1 MKRIVGLDIGVSS
14 IGWSYLLESEIET
27 DEETEDVFALGSR
40 IIPLS
45 QKDTDEFSK
54 GDSITKHK
62 ARTQKRTARKTNNRY
77 KLRKHKLSEVLN
89 NQEIIINP
97 ELFDLTA
104 HELYALRVRA
114 IHEPVTLSEL
124 ARLWYQFNQKRG
136 YQSLR
141 GVVDEEADKKSDY
154 LSSINDRSQFLKDNK
169 QTVGQFLFNRL
180 QDYEQNRGVI
190 EPITHIIFN
199 RQDYFN
205 EFNQIWERQKTEYPE
220 VLTDELLANIRDRII
235 FYQRPLMSQKHL
247 VSDCTFEKNHKAA
260 PKSSP
265 LFQVFKIWQD
275 LNHFEI
281 KTKRG
286 AIVKF
291 TVEMKQKVFEVLDN
305 QFDINKT
312 KLWEILGLKAS
323 EHRLNFKEI
332 RGNVTKAKLVE
343 AFAELNINRPDLL
356 SFDPHGNPDEQP
368 LFRIW
373 HLLYSINEKNADEIL
388 LKTLQNA
395 PYSFT
400 ETEAIGLIQK
410 VSFKNDFGSLSSRA
424 MRKILP
430 YMEQGLNYADA
441 CLEVGNRHSN
451 YRTKE
456 ENDERILADKL
467 LPLLKNS
474 LRQPVVEKIVNQ
486 VINVMNAILADPN
499 LGRPDEIR
507 IELARELKQNI
518 KQRERT
524 ESNNNKRQKA
534 RKDVVKEILKKFPD
548 MKEKEV
554 TVRMILK
561 FELFDETNGICIYT
575 GKSMSLGAVLSGQG
589 YDIEHIIPKS
599 RRFDDS
605 YMNKTIAD
613 KHTNKRKNDKT
624 AYDYIRGG
632 DIENPDLV
640 SFEKFTE
647 IIHNLNK
654 EKKPN
659 NTKEPKLPN
668 TKLDNLLTTLN
679 PVWIAE
685 KEAKELSTDF
695 ISRQLNETQYITKQ
709 VKAELDKIC
718 KKVTVTS
725 GGITDYLRHQW
736 GVDDVLKNIN
746 LEKYEAAGKVS
757 DEEYRDRQGQ
767 WRTRKKI
774 EDWSK
779 RDDHRHHAIDAL
791 VIACTKPAY
800 IKRLNDL
807 NQEYDSYSAMKKD
820 GERNK
825 SLTKF
830 PQPKMKGGFIQNVT
844 KATENILISF
854 KAGKKAVSTSK
865 NKKTGQ
871 VNIIPRGQLHEETV
885 YGQKFDE
892 NGKPYYTIRKKLE
905 FNKQGYFNSL
915 AQIDKIE
922 DKNIRAKVLKR
933 IDEYGGDLQKALSSV
948 IYHNEELKIPIKK
961 VMIQAQI
968 KKAVPLGNHEGR
980 FVAEGNNHH
989 LALYRNEK
997 GKYLTELVSLWTAV
1011 VRKQNGLDIICR
1023 NHPEGHKFI
1032 TCFQQNEMFIYELSP
1047 EQIQEAIDRND
1058 KKFLSKYLYR
1068 MQKISKKNSGGI
1080 EVGFRHHL
1088 ETKLDDSDIAEKI
1101 GKYILVEGMTKLLQF
1116 TKVKINHLG
1125 QITKIFAEGE

>member
-1 MKRIVGLDIGVSS
+1 MKKIVGLDIGVSS

-27 DEETEDVFALGSR
+27 EEETEDVIALGSR

-45 QKDTDEFSK
+45 KEDTDEFSK
-54 GDSITKHK
+54 GQSITKHK

-77 KLRKHKLSEVLN
+77 KLRKHKLGGVLN
-89 NQEIIINP
+89 NQGITINP
-97 ELFDLTA
+97 ELFGLTA
-104 HELYALRVRA
+104 YELYTLRVRA
-114 IHEPVTLSEL
+114 VHEPITLSEL

-154 LSSINDRSQFLKDNK
+154 LSSINERSQFLKDNK

-205 EFNQIWERQKTEYPE
+205 EFNRIWERQKLEYPE
-220 VLTDELLANIRDRII
+220 ILTDELLANIRDRII

-286 AIVKF
+286 AIMEF

-323 EHRLNFKEI
+323 EHRLNFKEL

-343 AFAELNINRPDLL
+343 AFSELNINRPDLL
-356 SFDPHGNPDEQP
+356 SFDPYGNPDEQP

-388 LKTLQNA
+388 LRTLQNA

-400 ETEAIGLIQK
+400 EKEAIGLIQK

-424 MRKILP
+424 MRRILEHL
-430 YMEQGLNYADA
+430 EQGLNYADA

-456 ENDERILADKL
+456 ENYERILTDKL
-467 LPLLKNS
+467 LPLPKNS

-486 VINVMNAILADPN
+486 VINIMNAILADPN

-518 KQRERT
+518 KQREKADDR
-524 ESNNNKRQKA
+524 NKSRQKE
-534 RKDVVKEILKKFPD
+534 RKDVVKEILKTFPD
-548 MKEKEV
+548 MKEKEI
-554 TVRMILK
+554 TVRMIQK
-561 FELFDETNGICIYT
+561 YELFQETNGICIYT
-575 GKSMSLGAVLSGQG
+575 GKSMNLGAVLSGQG

-613 KHTNKRKNDKT
+613 KLTNNRKNDRT

-640 SFEKFTE
+640 TFEKFIE

-654 EKKPN
+654 EKKSN
-659 NTKEPKLPN
+659 KTKEPKLPN
-668 TKLDNLLTTLN
+668 AKLDNLLTTLN

-685 KEAKELSTDF
+685 QEAKALSTDF

-709 VKAELDKIC
+709 VKAEMDKIC
-718 KKVTVTS
+718 RKITVTS

-757 DEEYRDRQGQ
+757 DEEYRDRQGH

-807 NQEYDSYSAMKKD
+807 NQEYESYSAMKKD
-820 GERNK
+820 SDKKE

-871 VNIIPRGQLHEETV
+871 VNIIPRGFLHEQTV
-885 YGQKFDE
+885 YGQRIDKITG
-892 NGKPYYTIRKKLE
+892 NPYYVVRKKLNTD
-905 FNKQGYFNSL
+905 FTTLQ
-915 AQIDKIE
+915 QIEKIE
-922 DKNIRAKVLKR
+922 DEKIRQIILKR
-933 IDEYGGDLQKALSSV
+933 IDEFGGERNIQKALEKP
-948 IYHNEELKIPIKK
+948 IFQNEAQQIPIKRVSVK
-961 VMIQAQI
+961 II
-968 KKAVPLGNHEGR
+968 PKNLTPLGNHAGA
-980 FVAEGNNHH
+980 FVLEKNNHH
-989 LALYRNEK
+989 LSIFKKDEK
-997 GKYLTELVSLWTAV
+997 SFVASINSLWDTLK
-1011 VRKQNGLDIICR
+1011 RKQNGLPILMKE
-1023 NHPEGHKFI
+1023 HPKEYKFI
-1032 TCFQQNEMFIYELSP
+1032 ATFQQNEMFIHSLSI
-1047 EQIQEAIDRND
+1047 EEIEDALKKDDR
-1058 KKFLSKYLYR
+1058 KFLSKYLYR
-1068 MQKISKKNSGGI
+1068 LMSLSSESETK
-1080 EVGFRHHL
+1080 VDVTFRHHL
-1088 ETKLDDSDIAEKI
+1088 ETKKDDSDTAI
-1101 GKYILVEGMTKLLQF
+1101 KLLKVRRVRNIPDLLKF

-1125 QITKIFAEGE
+1125 QIAKIFAEGE

>member
-1 MKRIVGLDIGVSS
+1 MKKIVGLDIGVSS

-27 DEETEDVFALGSR
+27 DEETEDVLELGSR

-45 QKDTDEFSK
+45 KDDTDQFST
-54 GDSITKHK
+54 GQSITKHK
-62 ARTQKRTARKTNNRY
+62 ERTQKRTARKTNNRY
-77 KLRKHKLSEVLN
+77 KLRKHQLGEVLK
-89 NQEIIINP
+89 NQEITINP
-97 ELFDLTA
+97 ELFNLTA
-104 HELYALRVRA
+104 YELYALRVRA
-114 IHEPVTLSEL
+114 IHEPVTLAEL
-124 ARLWYQFNQKRG
+124 ARLWCQFNQKRG

-154 LSSINDRSQFLKDNK
+154 LSSINERSQFLKDNK

-180 QDYEQNRGVI
+180 KDYEQNRGVI

-205 EFNQIWERQKTEYPE
+205 EFNLIWECQKVEYPD

-286 AIVKF
+286 AIVAF
-291 TVEMKQKVFEVLDN
+291 TVEMKQKVFEVLNN

-343 AFAELNINRPDLL
+343 AFTELNINRHDLL
-356 SFDPHGNPDEQP
+356 SFDPHGDPDEQP

-388 LKTLQNA
+388 LRTLQNA
-395 PYSFT
+395 PYHFS
-400 ETEAIGLIQK
+400 EKEAIGLIQK

-430 YMEQGLNYADA
+430 HLEQGLNYADA

-456 ENDERILADKL
+456 ENNERVLADKL
-467 LPLLKNS
+467 EPLPKNS

-518 KQRERT
+518 KQRSRT
-524 ESNNNKRQKA
+524 EKRNNDRQKA
-534 RKDVVKEILKKFPD
+534 RKNVVKEILKTFPD

-554 TVRMILK
+554 TNRMIQK
-561 FELFDETNGICIYT
+561 YELFQETNGICVYT
-575 GKSMSLGAVLSGQG
+575 GTEMKLGAVLSGQG

-605 YMNKTIAD
+605 FMNKTLAD
-613 KHTNKRKNDKT
+613 SSTNRDKNDLT
-624 AYDYIRGG
+624 AYDFMRNKGMTA
-632 DIENPDLV
+632 
-640 SFEKFTE
+640 FEKFTE
-647 IIHNLNK
+647 IIHKLHK
-654 EKKPN
+654 DKKISDS
-659 NTKEPKLPN
+659 
-668 TKLDNLLTTLN
+668 KLDNLLTTLN
-679 PVWIAE
+679 PIWIAE
-685 KEAKELSTDF
+685 QEAKALSTDF
-695 ISRQLNETQYITKQ
+695 IKRQLNETQYITKQ

-718 KKVTVTS
+718 RKITVTS

-746 LEKYEAAGKVS
+746 IEKYEAAGKVS
-757 DEEYRDRQGQ
+757 DEEYRDRQGH

-807 NQEYDSYSAMKKD
+807 NQEYDSYNAMKKD
-820 GERNK
+820 GEK
-825 SLTKF
+825 KESLTKF
-830 PQPKMKGGFIQNVT
+830 PQPKLKGGFIQNVT

-871 VNIIPRGQLHEETV
+871 INIIPRGQLHEETV
-885 YGQKFDE
+885 YGQRIDE
-892 NGKPYYTIRKKLE
+892 SGKSYFVIRKKLE
-905 FNKQGYFNSL
+905 FNKQGYFNSM

-922 DKNIRAKVLKR
+922 DKIIRAKVLKR
-933 IDEYGGDLQKALSSV
+933 IDEYGGDLQKALSTV

-968 KKAVPLGNHEGR
+968 KKAVPLGNHEGKY
-980 FVAEGNNHH
+980 VAEGNNHH

-1023 NHPEGHKFI
+1023 NHAEGNKFI
-1032 TCFQQNEMFIYELSP
+1032 TCYQQNEMFIYELSP
-1047 EQIQEAIDRND
+1047 EQIREAIDRKD
-1058 KKFLSKYLYR
+1058 RKVLSKNLYR
-1068 MQKISKKNSGGI
+1068 MQKISKKESGGI

-1088 ETKLDDSDIAEKI
+1088 ETKLDDSETAKKI
-1101 GKYILVEGMTKLLQF
+1101 KKFFIVQGVETLLKF

-1125 QITKIFAEGE
+1125 KITKIFTEGE

>member
-1 MKRIVGLDIGVSS
+1 MKKIVGLDIGVSS
-14 IGWSYLLESEIET
+14 IGWSYVLESEIET
-27 DEETEDVFALGSR
+27 DEETEDVVELGSR

-45 QKDTDEFSK
+45 KEDSDEFSK
-54 GDSITKHK
+54 GQAITKHK

-77 KLRKHKLSEVLN
+77 KLRKHKLGEVLK
-89 NQEIIINP
+89 NQDITINP
-97 ELFDLTA
+97 ELFGLTA
-104 HELYALRVRA
+104 RELYALRVRA
-114 IHEPVTLSEL
+114 IHEPITLSEL

-154 LSSINDRSQFLKDNK
+154 LSSINDRSQFLKDNN
-169 QTVGQFLFNRL
+169 QTVGQYLFNRL

-205 EFNQIWERQKTEYPE
+205 EFNQIWERQKLEYPE

-286 AIVKF
+286 AIVEF

-343 AFAELNINRPDLL
+343 AFTELNINRPDLL
-356 SFDPHGNPDEQP
+356 SFDPQGNPDEQP

-388 LKTLQNA
+388 LRTLQNA
-395 PYSFT
+395 PYNFS
-400 ETEAIGLIQK
+400 EIEAIGLIQK

-424 MRKILP
+424 MRRILKH
-430 YMEQGLNYADA
+430 MEQGLNYADA
-441 CLEVGNRHSN
+441 CLEVGNRHSH

-456 ENDERILADKL
+456 ENNERKLDEKL
-467 LPLLKNS
+467 EPLPKNS

-534 RKDVVKEILKKFPD
+534 RKDVVKEILKTFPD

-554 TVRMILK
+554 TTRMIQK
-561 FELFDETNGICIYT
+561 YELFQETNGVCVYT
-575 GKSMSLGAVLSGQG
+575 GTEMKLGAVLSGQG

-605 YMNKTIAD
+605 FMNKTLAD
-613 KHTNKRKNDKT
+613 SSTNRDKNDLT
-624 AYDYIRGG
+624 AYDFMRNKGMIA
-632 DIENPDLV
+632 
-640 SFEKFTE
+640 FEKFTE
-647 IIHNLNK
+647 IIHTLHKNK
-654 EKKPN
+654 KIS
-659 NTKEPKLPN
+659 TS
-668 TKLDNLLTTLN
+668 KLDNLLTTLN

-685 KEAKELSTDF
+685 QEAKALSTDF

-718 KKVTVTS
+718 RTITVTS

-757 DEEYRDRQGQ
+757 DEDYRDRKGQ
-767 WRTRKKI
+767 WKKRKKI

-807 NQEYDSYSAMKKD
+807 NQEYDSYKAMKKD
-820 GERNK
+820 TDKKE

-830 PQPKMKGGFIQNVT
+830 PQPKLKGGFIQNVT

-865 NKKTGQ
+865 NFSFKNGKKIKRDGKPM
-871 VNIIPRGQLHEETV
+871 IIPRGQLHEETV

-892 NGKPYYTIRKKLE
+892 SGKPYYVIRKKLE

-922 DKNIRAKVLKR
+922 DEIIKKKVLKR
-933 IDEYGGDLQKALSSV
+933 IDEYGGDLQKALSTV

-961 VMIQAQI
+961 VMIEAQI
-968 KKAVPLGNHEGR
+968 KKAVPLGNHEGK

-1011 VRKQNGLDIICR
+1011 VRKQNSMDMICK

-1032 TCFQQNEMFIYELSP
+1032 TCFQQNEMFIYELTP
-1047 EQIQEAIDRND
+1047 EQIQEAIDRKD
-1058 KKFLSKYLYR
+1058 RKLLSKNLYR
-1068 MQKISKKNSGGI
+1068 MQKISKDNLGGI

-1088 ETKLDDSDIAEKI
+1088 ETKIDDSETAKSIK
-1101 GKYILVEGMTKLLQF
+1101 KFILIKGMAGLLKF

-1125 QITKIFAEGE
+1125 QITKVFAEGE

>member
-1 MKRIVGLDIGVSS
+1 MKKIVGLDIGVSS
-14 IGWSYLLESEIET
+14 IGWSYVLESEIET
-27 DEETEDVFALGSR
+27 DEETEDVVELGSR

-45 QKDTDEFSK
+45 KEDTDEFSK
-54 GDSITKHK
+54 GQAITKHK

-77 KLRKHKLSEVLN
+77 KLRKHKLGEVLK
-89 NQEIIINP
+89 NQGITINP
-97 ELFDLTA
+97 ELFGLTA
-104 HELYALRVRA
+104 RELYTLRVRA
-114 IHEPVTLSEL
+114 IHEPITLAEL

-154 LSSINDRSQFLKDNK
+154 LSSINDRSQFLKENK
-169 QTVGQFLFNRL
+169 QTVGQYLFNRL

-205 EFNQIWERQKTEYPE
+205 EFNQIWERQKIEYPD

-275 LNHFEI
+275 LNHIQI
-281 KTKRG
+281 KNKRG
-286 AIVKF
+286 GIVDF
-291 TVEMKQKVFEVLDN
+291 TMEMKQKVFQVLDN
-305 QFDINKT
+305 QQILKDPSAFFAV
-312 KLWEILGLKAS
+312 LGLKSS
-323 EHRLNFKEI
+323 EHRLNFKKVN
-332 RGNVTKAKLVE
+332 GNTTKSMLVD
-343 AFAELNINRPDLL
+343 AFTELNINRPDLL
-356 SFDPHGNPDEQP
+356 AFDPHGDPDEQP

-388 LKTLQNA
+388 LRTLQYT
-395 PYSFT
+395 PYNFS
-400 ETEAIGLIQK
+400 EKEAIGLIQK

-424 MRKILP
+424 MRRILKH
-430 YMEQGLNYADA
+430 MEQGLNYADA
-441 CLEVGNRHSN
+441 CLEVGNRHSH

-456 ENDERILADKL
+456 ENNERKLDDKL
-467 LPLLKNS
+467 EPLPKNS

-534 RKDVVKEILKKFPD
+534 RKDVVKEILKTFPD

-554 TVRMILK
+554 TTRMIQK
-561 FELFDETNGICIYT
+561 YELFQETNGICVYT
-575 GKSMSLGAVLSGQG
+575 GTEMKLGAVLSGQG

-605 YMNKTIAD
+605 FMNKTLAD
-613 KHTNKRKNDKT
+613 SSTNRDKNDLT
-624 AYDYIRGG
+624 AYDFMRNKGMIA
-632 DIENPDLV
+632 
-640 SFEKFTE
+640 FEKFTE
-647 IIHNLNK
+647 IIHTLHKNK
-654 EKKPN
+654 KIS
-659 NTKEPKLPN
+659 TS
-668 TKLDNLLTTLN
+668 KLDNLLTTLN

-685 KEAKELSTDF
+685 QEAKALSTDF

-718 KKVTVTS
+718 RTITVTS

-746 LEKYEAAGKVS
+746 LEKYEAVPGKVS
-757 DEEYRDRQGQ
+757 DEDYRDRQGQ

-807 NQEYDSYSAMKKD
+807 NQEYDSYKEMKKES
-820 GERNK
+820 GKKE

-871 VNIIPRGQLHEETV
+871 VNIIPRGQLHEQTV
-885 YGQKFDE
+885 YGQRIDKITG
-892 NGKPYYTIRKKLE
+892 NPYYVVRKKLNTDFTTLQQIEKIVDETIRKL
-905 FNKQGYFNSL
+905 
-915 AQIDKIE
+915 
-922 DKNIRAKVLKR
+922 VLKR
-933 IDEYGGDLQKALSSV
+933 IDEFGGEKNIQKALETP
-948 IYHNEELKIPIKK
+948 IYQNETQQIPIKR
-961 VMIQAQI
+961 VS
-968 KKAVPLGNHEGR
+968 VRVSTTNPTPLGNRSGA
-980 FVAEGNNHH
+980 FVLEKNNHH
-989 LALYRNEK
+989 LTIFKKANGSYTTVIN
-997 GKYLTELVSLWTAV
+997 SLWDCV
-1011 VRKQNGLDIICR
+1011 KRKQNGLPLI
-1023 NHPEGHKFI
+1023 
-1032 TCFQQNEMFIYELSP
+1032 QNEHKDGHLFVGSFPRDEIFICELSR
-1047 EQIQEAIDRND
+1047 EQIMDAVEKNNR
-1058 KKFLSKYLYR
+1058 KLLSKYLYKL
-1068 MQKISKKNSGGI
+1068 MSLSVEKETTIDVS
-1080 EVGFRHHL
+1080 FRHHL
-1088 ETKLDDSDIAEKI
+1088 ETKDDKSNTAYALKKVIRVRKISD
-1101 GKYILVEGMTKLLQF
+1101 LLKF

-1125 QITKIFAEGE
+1125 QITKVFAEGE

>member
-1 MKRIVGLDIGVSS
+1 MKKIVGLDIGVSS
-14 IGWSYLLESEIET
+14 IGWSYVLESEIET
-27 DEETEDVFALGSR
+27 DEETENIIELGSR

-45 QKDTDEFSK
+45 KDDTDQFST
-54 GDSITKHK
+54 GQSITKHK

-77 KLRKHKLSEVLN
+77 KLRKHKLSEILK
-89 NQEIIINP
+89 NQEININP
-97 ELFDLTA
+97 ELFNLTA
-104 HELYALRVRA
+104 FQLYALRVRA
-114 IHEPVTLSEL
+114 VDEPITLSEL

-154 LSSINDRSQFLKDNK
+154 LTSINERSQFLKENK
-169 QTVGQFLFNRL
+169 QTVGQFLLNRL
-180 QDYEQNRGVI
+180 QKYEQNRGII
-190 EPITHIIFN
+190 EPVTHIIFN

-205 EFNQIWERQKTEYPE
+205 EFNQIWERQKLEYPE

-286 AIVKF
+286 AIVAF
-291 TVEMKQKVFEVLDN
+291 TVEMKQKVCEVLDN
-305 QFDINKT
+305 RFDINKT
-312 KLWEILGLKAS
+312 KFWEILGLKAT

-332 RGNVTKAKLVE
+332 RGNVSKAKLVE
-343 AFAELNINRPDLL
+343 AFSELNINRPDLL
-356 SFDPHGNPDEQP
+356 IFDPLGNPDEQP
-368 LFRIW
+368 FFRIW

-388 LKTLQNA
+388 LRTLQNS
-395 PYSFT
+395 PYNFS
-400 ETEAIGLIQK
+400 EKEAVGLIQR

-430 YMEQGLNYADA
+430 FMEQGLNYADA

-467 LPLLKNS
+467 LPLPKNS

-486 VINVMNAILADPN
+486 VINVMNAILADSN

-518 KQRERT
+518 KQRSRT
-524 ESNNNKRQKA
+524 EKRNNDRQKA
-534 RKDVVKEILKKFPD
+534 RKSVVKEILKTFPD

-554 TVRMILK
+554 TNRMIQK
-561 FELFDETNGICIYT
+561 YELFQETNGICVYT
-575 GKSMSLGAVLSGQG
+575 GTEMKLGAVLAGQG

-605 YMNKTIAD
+605 FMNRTLAD
-613 KHTNKRKNDKT
+613 SQTNRDKNDLT
-624 AYDYIRGG
+624 AYDYMRNKGMTA
-632 DIENPDLV
+632 
-640 SFEKFTE
+640 FEKFTE
-647 IIHNLNK
+647 IIHALHKNK
-654 EKKPN
+654 KISD
-659 NTKEPKLPN
+659 TKI
-668 TKLDNLLTTLN
+668 DNLLTTLN

-685 KEAKELSTDF
+685 QEAKALSTDF

-718 KKVTVTS
+718 RKITVTS

-746 LEKYEAAGKVS
+746 IEKYEAAGRVS
-757 DEEYRDRQGQ
+757 DEEYRDRQGH

-807 NQEYDSYSAMKKD
+807 NQEYDSYNAMKKD
-820 GERNK
+820 GEK
-825 SLTKF
+825 KESLTKF
-830 PQPKMKGGFIQNVT
+830 PQPKLKGGFIQNVT

-854 KAGKKAVSTSK
+854 KAGKKAVSTSR

-885 YGQKFDE
+885 YGQRIDE
-892 NGKPYYTIRKKLE
+892 LGKPYYVIRKKLA

-922 DKNIRAKVLKR
+922 DKIIRDKVLKR
-933 IDEYGGDLQKALSSV
+933 IDEYGGDIQKALSTV
-948 IYHNEELKIPIKK
+948 IYHNEDQKIPIKK

-968 KKAVPLGNHEGR
+968 KKAVPLGNHEGK

-1023 NHPEGHKFI
+1023 NHLEGHKFI
-1032 TCFQQNEMFIYELSP
+1032 TCFQQNETFIYELTS
-1047 EQIQEAIDRND
+1047 EQIQEAVDRND
-1058 KKFLSKYLYR
+1058 RKLLSKNLYR

-1088 ETKLDDSDIAEKI
+1088 ETKLDDSDAAEKI
-1101 GKYILVEGMTKLLQF
+1101 GKFILVEGMTNLLKF

-1125 QITKIFAEGE
+1125 QITKIFVEGE

>member
-1 MKRIVGLDIGVSS
+1 MKKIVGLDIGVSS

-27 DEETEDVFALGSR
+27 DEETEDVIELGSR

-45 QKDTDEFSK
+45 KDDFDQFST
-54 GDSITKHK
+54 GQSITKHK
-62 ARTQKRTARKTNNRY
+62 ERTQKRTARKTNNRY
-77 KLRKHKLSEVLN
+77 KLRKHKLG
-89 NQEIIINP
+89 EILKIQGITTNP
-97 ELFDLTA
+97 DLFNLTA
-104 HELYALRVRA
+104 IELYTLRVRA
-114 IHEPVTLSEL
+114 TENAVTLSEL
-124 ARLWYQFNQKRG
+124 SRIWYQFNQKRG

-154 LSSINDRSQFLKDNK
+154 LSSINERSQFLKENNL
-169 QTVGQFLFNRL
+169 TVGQYLFTRL
-180 QDYEQNRGVI
+180 KDYEQNRGVI

-205 EFNQIWERQKTEYPE
+205 EFNQIWERQKIEYPE

-286 AIVKF
+286 AIVEF

-312 KLWEILGLKAS
+312 KFWEILGLKAS

-343 AFAELNINRPDLL
+343 AFSELNINRPNLL

-368 LFRIW
+368 FFRIW

-388 LKTLQNA
+388 LKTLQA
-395 PYSFT
+395 SPYNFS
-400 ETEAIGLIQK
+400 EIEAIGLIQK
-410 VSFKNDFGSLSSRA
+410 VSFKNDFGALSSRA
-424 MRKILP
+424 MRRILLHL
-430 YMEQGLNYADA
+430 EKGLNYADA

-456 ENDERILADKL
+456 ENNERVLADKL
-467 LPLLKNS
+467 LPLPKNS

-486 VINVMNAILADPN
+486 VINVMNAILAAPN

-518 KQRERT
+518 KQRKRT
-524 ESNNNKRQKA
+524 EDNNNKRQKT
-534 RKDVVKEILKKFPD
+534 RKEVVKNILKEFPD

-554 TVRMILK
+554 TNRMIQK
-561 FELFDETNGICIYT
+561 YELFQETNGVCVYT
-575 GKSMSLGAVLSGQG
+575 GNPMKLGAVLSGQG

-605 YMNKTIAD
+605 FMNKTLAD
-613 KHTNKRKNDKT
+613 SPTNRDKNDLT
-624 AYDYIRGG
+624 AYDYMRNKGMTA
-632 DIENPDLV
+632 
-640 SFEKFTE
+640 FEKFTE
-647 IIHNLNK
+647 IIHKLHK
-654 EKKPN
+654 DKKISDA
-659 NTKEPKLPN
+659 
-668 TKLDNLLTTLN
+668 KLDNLLTTLN

-685 KEAKELSTDF
+685 QEAKALSTDF
-695 ISRQLNETQYITKQ
+695 IARQLKETQYITKQ

-718 KKVTVTS
+718 RQITVTS

-746 LEKYEAAGKVS
+746 IEKYEAAGKVT
-757 DEEYRDRQGQ
+757 DEDYRDRQGI

-807 NQEYDSYSAMKKD
+807 NQEYDSYNAMKKD
-820 GERNK
+820 GEK
-825 SLTKF
+825 KESLTKF
-830 PQPKMKGGFIQNVT
+830 PQPKMKGGFVQNVT

-854 KAGKKAVSTSK
+854 KAGKKAISTSK

-871 VNIIPRGQLHEETV
+871 VNIIPRGQLHEQTV
-885 YGQKFDE
+885 YGQRIDKITG
-892 NGKPYYTIRKKLE
+892 NPYYVVRKKLNTD
-905 FNKQGYFNSL
+905 FTTLQ
-915 AQIDKIE
+915 QIEKIE
-922 DKNIRAKVLKR
+922 DEKIRQIILKR
-933 IDEYGGDLQKALSSV
+933 IDEFGGEKNIQKALEKP
-948 IYHNEELKIPIKK
+948 IFQNEAQQIPIKR
-961 VMIQAQI
+961 VS
-968 KKAVPLGNHEGR
+968 VRVSTTNPTPLGNKEGA
-980 FVAEGNNHH
+980 FVLEKNNHH
-989 LALYRNEK
+989 LSIFKKANGNYTSEIN
-997 GKYLTELVSLWTAV
+997 SLWDCV
-1011 VRKQNGLDIICR
+1011 KRKQNGLPLIQ
-1023 NHPEGHKFI
+1023 NGHKDGHLFI
-1032 TCFQQNEMFIYELSP
+1032 GSFPKDEIFIYELSR
-1047 EQIQEAIDRND
+1047 EQIIEAVNQNDR
-1058 KKFLSKYLYR
+1058 KLLSKYLYQLTSMTR
-1068 MQKISKKNSGGI
+1068 SSEASID
-1080 EVGFRHHL
+1080 VFFRHHL
-1088 ETKLDDSDIAEKI
+1088 ETKDDK
-1101 GKYILVEGMTKLLQF
+1101 TKDAFKLKKTIRVSSISNLLKF

>member
-1 MKRIVGLDIGVSS
+1 MKKIVGLDIGVSS

-27 DEETEDVFALGSR
+27 DEETEEVIELGSR
-40 IIPLS
+40 IIHLS
-45 QKDTDEFSK
+45 KDDTDQFST
-54 GDSITKHK
+54 GQSVTKHK
-62 ARTQKRTARKTNNRY
+62 ERTQKRTARKTNNRY
-77 KLRKHKLSEVLN
+77 KLRKHQLGEVLK
-89 NQEIIINP
+89 NQGIIINL
-97 ELFDLTA
+97 ELFNLTA

-114 IHEPVTLSEL
+114 IHEPVTLAEL

-141 GVVDEEADKKSDY
+141 GVVDEEADKKSNY
-154 LSSINDRSQFLKDNK
+154 LTEINERSQFLKENN
-169 QTVGQFLFNRL
+169 QTVGQYLFNRL
-180 QDYEQNRGVI
+180 QDYEQNHGVI

-205 EFNQIWERQKTEYPE
+205 EFNQIWECQKAEYPE
-220 VLTDELLANIRDRII
+220 VLTDDLLANIRDRII

-286 AIVKF
+286 AIVAF
-291 TVEMKQKVFEVLDN
+291 TVEMKQKVFEALDN

-312 KLWEILGLKAS
+312 KFWEILGLKAS

-332 RGNVTKAKLVE
+332 RGNITKAKLVE
-343 AFAELNINRPDLL
+343 AFTELNINRPDLL

-388 LKTLQNA
+388 LRTLQNA
-395 PYSFT
+395 PYHFS
-400 ETEAIGLIQK
+400 EIEVIGLIQK

-430 YMEQGLNYADA
+430 YLEQGLNYANA

-456 ENDERILADKL
+456 ENNERVLADKL
-467 LPLLKNS
+467 EPLPKNS

-518 KQRERT
+518 KQRSRT
-524 ESNNNKRQKA
+524 EKRNNDRQKA
-534 RKDVVKEILKKFPD
+534 RKNVVKEILKTFPD

-554 TVRMILK
+554 TQRMIQK
-561 FELFDETNGICIYT
+561 YELFQETNGICVYT
-575 GKSMSLGAVLSGQG
+575 GTEMKLGAVLSGQG

-605 YMNKTIAD
+605 FMNKTLAD
-613 KHTNKRKNDKT
+613 SSTNRDKNDLT
-624 AYDYIRGG
+624 AYDFMRNKGTTA
-632 DIENPDLV
+632 
-640 SFEKFTE
+640 FEKFTE
-647 IIHNLNK
+647 IIHKLHK
-654 EKKPN
+654 DKKISDA
-659 NTKEPKLPN
+659 
-668 TKLDNLLTTLN
+668 KLDNLLTTLN

-685 KEAKELSTDF
+685 QEAKALSTDF
-695 ISRQLNETQYITKQ
+695 INRQLNETQYITKQ

-718 KKVTVTS
+718 RKITVTS

-746 LEKYEAAGKVS
+746 IEKYEAAGKVS
-757 DEEYRDRQGQ
+757 DEEYRDRQGH

-807 NQEYDSYSAMKKD
+807 NQEYDSYNAMKKD
-820 GERNK
+820 GEK
-825 SLTKF
+825 KESLTKF
-830 PQPKMKGGFIQNVT
+830 PQPKLKGGFIQNVT

-871 VNIIPRGQLHEETV
+871 INIIPRGQLHEETV
-885 YGQKFDE
+885 YGQRVDKIT
-892 NGKPYYTIRKKLE
+892 GKPYYVVRKELKKE
-905 FNKQGYFNSL
+905 FTTLQ
-915 AQIDKIE
+915 QVEKIE
-922 DKNIRAKVLKR
+922 DEKIRKLVLKR
-933 IDEYGGDLQKALSSV
+933 IDEFGGEKNIQKALEIP
-948 IYHNEELKIPIKK
+948 IYQNGVQQIPIKR
-961 VMIQAQI
+961 VS
-968 KKAVPLGNHEGR
+968 VRVTTTNPTPLGNRVGA
-980 FVAEGNNHH
+980 FVLEKNNHH
-989 LALYRNEK
+989 LSIFQKANGNYTSEIN
-997 GKYLTELVSLWTAV
+997 SLWDCV
-1011 VRKQNGLDIICR
+1011 KRKQNGLTLI
-1023 NHPEGHKFI
+1023 
-1032 TCFQQNEMFIYELSP
+1032 QNEHKDGHSFIGSFPKDEIFICELSR
-1047 EQIQEAIDRND
+1047 EQIIEAVNQNNR
-1058 KKFLSKYLYR
+1058 KLLSKYLYQLTSMTR
-1068 MQKISKKNSGGI
+1068 SSETGI
-1080 EVGFRHHL
+1080 DVFFRHHL
-1088 ETKLDDSDIAEKI
+1088 ETKDDKSKTAYTLKKI
-1101 GKYILVEGMTKLLQF
+1101 IRVSSISNLLKF

>member
-1 MKRIVGLDIGVSS
+1 MKKIVGLDIGVSS

-27 DEETEDVFALGSR
+27 EEETEDVIELGSR

-45 QKDTDEFSK
+45 KDDTDQFST
-54 GDSITKHK
+54 GQSITKHK
-62 ARTQKRTARKTNNRY
+62 ERTQKRTARKTNNRY
-77 KLRKHKLSEVLN
+77 KLRKHKLGEVLK

-104 HELYALRVRA
+104 YELYALRVRA
-114 IHEPVTLSEL
+114 IHEPITLAEL
-124 ARLWYQFNQKRG
+124 ARLWYQSNQKRG

-180 QDYEQNRGVI
+180 KDYEQNRGVI

-205 EFNQIWERQKTEYPE
+205 EFNQIWERQKMEYPE
-220 VLTDELLANIRDRII
+220 ILTDELLANIRDRII

-247 VSDCTFEKNHKAA
+247 VSDCAFEKNHKAA

-286 AIVKF
+286 AIVAF

-312 KLWEILGLKAS
+312 TFWEIVGLKAS

-332 RGNVTKAKLVE
+332 RGNVSKAKLVE
-343 AFAELNINRPDLL
+343 AFTELDINRPDLL
-356 SFDPHGNPDEQP
+356 SFDPHGDPDEQP

-388 LKTLQNA
+388 LRTLQNT
-395 PYSFT
+395 PYNFS
-400 ETEAIGLIQK
+400 EKEAIGLIQK

-430 YMEQGLNYADA
+430 FMEQGLNYADA
-441 CLEVGNRHSN
+441 CLEVGNRHSH

-456 ENDERILADKL
+456 ENNERILADKL
-467 LPLLKNS
+467 LPLPKNS

-524 ESNNNKRQKA
+524 ERNNNKRQKA
-534 RKDVVKEILKKFPD
+534 RKDVVKEILKTFPD
-548 MKEKEV
+548 MKEKDV
-554 TVRMILK
+554 TQRMIQK
-561 FELFDETNGICIYT
+561 YELFQETNGICVYT
-575 GKSMSLGAVLSGQG
+575 GTEMKLGAVLAGQG

-605 YMNKTIAD
+605 FMNKTITD
-613 KHTNKRKNDKT
+613 ELTNKRKNDKT
-624 AYDYIRGG
+624 AYDYVRGG
-632 DIENPDLV
+632 DIENPKLV

-647 IIHNLNK
+647 IIYKLHK
-654 EKKPN
+654 DKKISDA
-659 NTKEPKLPN
+659 
-668 TKLDNLLTTLN
+668 KLDNLLTTLN

-685 KEAKELSTDF
+685 QEAKALSTDF
-695 ISRQLNETQYITKQ
+695 INRQLNETQYITKQ

-718 KKVTVTS
+718 RTITVTS

-757 DEEYRDRQGQ
+757 DEDYRDRQGL
-767 WRTRKKI
+767 WKKRKKI
-774 EDWSK
+774 ADWSK

-807 NQEYDSYSAMKKD
+807 NQEYDSYKEMKKD
-820 GERNK
+820 GGKME

-885 YGQKFDE
+885 YGQKFDKS
-892 NGKPYYTIRKKLE
+892 GKPYFVIRKKLE

-922 DKNIRAKVLKR
+922 DEIIKKKVLKR
-933 IDEYGGDLQKALSSV
+933 IDEYGGDLQKALSTV
-948 IYHNEELKIPIKK
+948 IYHNEDQKIPIKK

-968 KKAVPLGNHEGR
+968 KKAVPLGNHEGK

-997 GKYLTELVSLWTAV
+997 GKYLTELVSVWTAV
-1011 VRKQNGLDIICR
+1011 VRKQNQLDIICR

-1047 EQIQEAIDRND
+1047 EQIQEAIDRKD
-1058 KKFLSKYLYR
+1058 RKFLSKYLYR
-1068 MQKISKKNSGGI
+1068 MQKISKKESGGI

-1088 ETKLDDSDIAEKI
+1088 ETKIDDSETAKSIRKF
-1101 GKYILVEGMTKLLQF
+1101 ILVTGMDNLLKF